1 MRFLISKIL
10 NKLGWQL
17 TKASKLFYTSPQQKR
32 CIPWFSDNGDK
43 TLRLDYELN
52 NDSIVFDLGGYEG
65 QWASD
70 IFSKYWCFIYVFEP
84 VEKFFNKIEQRFS
97 KNEKIFVH
105 QFGLS
110 NDNKKEKIS
119 IDGDSSSSFKTKD
132 VGEYGKYIELVSA
145 IDFIKKHEI
154 SIIHLMKINIEG
166 GEYDLLEHLVE
177 TGFINNIINI
187 QVQFHDFVPN
197 AKLRMNKIQQELSKT
212 HSLTYQY
219 PFVWENW
226 QKNDFR

>member
-97 KNEKIFVH
+97 KNEKIFVLI
-105 QFGLS
+105 G
-110 NDNKKEKIS
+110 
-119 IDGDSSSSFKTKD
+119 
-132 VGEYGKYIELVSA
+132 
-145 IDFIKKHEI
+145 
-154 SIIHLMKINIEG
+154 
-166 GEYDLLEHLVE
+166 
-177 TGFINNIINI
+177 
-187 QVQFHDFVPN
+187 
-197 AKLRMNKIQQELSKT
+197 
-212 HSLTYQY
+212 
-219 PFVWENW
+219 
-226 QKNDFR
+226 